1 MRGLGSGWHLGW
13 VGAIAVAMAG
23 AAVAQTPQA
32 PVKPPTAVPAPQ
44 QPQAQQPTATKA
56 APTVT
61 VKNPTLATGPV
72 AKTVTD
78 QSHPVAHPLESADLE
93 SFFDGILPLQLERS
107 DIAGASVLVMKDGVV
122 LLEKGYG
129 VADVKTGRPV
139 DPQSTIFRLASISKL
154 FTWVSV
160 MQLVEQG
167 KLDLDTDINH
177 YLDFKIREAF
187 GKPVTLRNLM
197 THTGGFEETGNEI
210 ILVDPKKAISLRD
223 YLIQNQPMRI
233 FPPGEVPAYSNYG
246 VGLASY
252 IVQRT
257 SGVPFEAYVQQHI
270 FGPLKMTHSSFYQPL
285 QQELQKL
292 PSEGYREDTTK
303 PPVGFEIFNPVGAG
317 GISSS
322 AADMGRFGMA
332 LLSGG
337 ELDGA
342 RILKPETLAAMWT
355 PQFQTNLQLP
365 PMCMGF
371 YQDWRNGLKWIG
383 HEGDLIAFHSLFFV
397 EPTKKLVLFV
407 SYNSAGG
414 ERKPRPEIINFFSD
428 RYFPDA
434 QMPQPYKNWPKEM
447 REIAGTYQTTRRDDT
462 TKMAIGN
469 LFGQRSVTVDKDGLL
484 HVEGAKDLRGHAV
497 KLQAIGK
504 DLWQAVDD
512 QDRLFAVRANG
523 KVVRIASMFPGV
535 QMERVSWYE
544 NANLVMPLAGGSIGV
559 LALVVIA
566 TLLRTGRRLFLRK
579 RPRPAPQPGTVWVS
593 WGAKLA
599 AWMWILT
606 LGSIAGFFAIAG
618 DDLLPPTPE
627 WFKWFQLMNGAVLLA
642 LVLSLFAVISGIRV
656 WKRDLRWITKVKFT
670 LVGLACLI
678 LSIVA
683 IHWHLIGPATR
694 I

>member
-1 MRGLGSGWHLGW
+1 MRRLRRVWMLGW
-13 VGAIAVAMAG
+13 AG
-23 AAVAQTPQA
+23 AVIFAGIGRAQA
-32 PVKPPTAVPAPQ
+32 PAAAPVVKPPVAVPVQPQ
-44 QPQAQQPTATKA
+44 QQQPVATKA

-61 VKNPTLATGPV
+61 VKNPTLAVGPA
-72 AKTVTD
+72 AKAVVD
-78 QSHPVAHPLESADLE
+78 QGHPVAHALEPADLE
-93 SFFDGILPLQLERS
+93 AFFDGILPLQLERS

-129 VADVKTGRPV
+129 VADVKTQRPV

-167 KLDLDTDINH
+167 KLDLDTDVNK

-197 THTGGFEETGNEI
+197 THTGGFEESSDQ
-210 ILVDPKKAISLRD
+210 ILLIDAKKKPTLRD
-223 YLIQNQPMRI
+223 YLILNQPMRI

-246 VGLASY
+246 VGLGSY
-252 IVQRT
+252 IVQRV

-270 FGPLKMTHSSFYQPL
+270 FGPLKMVHSSFYQPVE
-285 QQELQKL
+285 QELEKL
-292 PSEGYREDTTK
+292 PSEGYRDDTTK

-317 GISSS
+317 GVSSS

-342 RILKPETLAAMWT
+342 RILKPETLAAMWM

-365 PMCMGF
+365 PLCMGF

-397 EPTKKLVLFV
+397 EPTQKLVLFV

-414 ERKPRPEIINFFSD
+414 GAKPRPEIINFFSD
-428 RYFPDA
+428 RYFPGA
-434 QMPQPYKNWPKEM
+434 PAVQALKNWPKEM
-447 REIAGTYQTTRRDDT
+447 RQIDGTYQTTRREDT
-462 TKMAIGN
+462 TKMAVGN
-469 LFGQRSVTVDKDGLL
+469 LFNQRSVVVDKDGLL
-484 HVEGAKDLRGHAV
+484 HVTGFKDLRGHEA
-497 KLQAIGK
+497 KLRAIGK
-504 DLWQAVDD
+504 DLWQEEDG
-512 QDRLFAVRANG
+512 QDRLFAVREGG
-523 KVVRIASMFPGV
+523 KVVRIAGMFPGV
-535 QMERVSWYE
+535 EMQRVKWYE
-544 NANLVMPLAGGSIGV
+544 NASWVLPAGFGSIGI

-566 TLLRTGRRLFLRK
+566 SLLRTGRRLFLRK
-579 RPRPAPQPGTVWVS
+579 RPRPAPQPGTAWLS
-593 WGAKLA
+593 WGARLA
-599 AWMWILT
+599 AWVWILFFAAV
-606 LGSIAGFFAIAG
+606 AGFFMAAG
-618 DDLLPPTPE
+618 DDLMPPTPE
-627 WFKWFQLMNGAVLLA
+627 WFKWFEAINGVVLLA
-642 LVLSLFAVISGIRV
+642 MVLSFFAVISGWRV
-656 WKRDLRWITKVKFT
+656 WSKDLRWITKVKFT
-670 LVGLACLI
+670 LVALACLI

-683 IHWHLIGPATR
+683 VHWHLIGAATR